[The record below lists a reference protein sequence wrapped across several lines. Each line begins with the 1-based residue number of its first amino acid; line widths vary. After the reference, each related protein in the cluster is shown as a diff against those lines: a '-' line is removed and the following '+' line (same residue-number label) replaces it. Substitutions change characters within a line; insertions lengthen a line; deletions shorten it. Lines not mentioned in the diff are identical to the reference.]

1 MIGKAY
7 VAILTLRHPAAGT
20 TLHHRSKPT
29 TVLKENHLFF
39 LFQSLFHILYQK
51 WRELSDHPLFAMQF
65 LDIHRNNLRQL
76 DFFISFFQLY
86 ETIFSLSCILPWL
99 DRGSGRT
106 QQGFSSVHGG
116 QYNSRATRMIAGS
129 GILLL
134 IRIFVL
140 FVHNHQSQIPKRQEN
155 RRTNAQNNIISV
167 LSQLLPP
174 YFNPFGIGEFRMI
187 DTQTGT
193 ENPLQTL
200 RNLSGQCNFR
210 QQI

>member
-1 MIGKAY
+1 M
-7 VAILTLRHPAAGT
+7 
-20 TLHHRSKPT
+20 
-29 TVLKENHLFF
+29 
-39 LFQSLFHILYQK
+39 
-51 WRELSDHPLFAMQF
+51 SDHPFFAMQF
-65 LDIHRNNLRQL
+65 LNIHRNNLRQL

-86 ETIFSLSCILPWL
+86 ETIFSLSCILPRL
-99 DRGSGRT
+99 DRRSSRT
-106 QQGFSSVHGG
+106 QQSLSSVHGS
-116 QYNSRATRMIAGS
+116 QYNSCATRMIAGS
-129 GILLL
+129 GILLF
-134 IRIFVL
+134 ICIFVL

-187 DTQTGT
+187 DTQTST

>member
-86 ETIFSLSCILPWL
+86 ETIFPSLAFCHDSIEGVAVPNRVLAPYMAASTIAAL
-99 DRGSGRT
+99 
-106 QQGFSSVHGG
+106 
-116 QYNSRATRMIAGS
+116 RA
-129 GILLL
+129 
-134 IRIFVL
+134 
-140 FVHNHQSQIPKRQEN
+140 
-155 RRTNAQNNIISV
+155 
-167 LSQLLPP
+167 
-174 YFNPFGIGEFRMI
+174 
-187 DTQTGT
+187 
-193 ENPLQTL
+193 
-200 RNLSGQCNFR
+200 
-210 QQI
+210 